1 MNIPPLY
8 GLWSEKYQRWFTDSS
23 GLVFNT
29 QYPQLAIV
37 QRDTANKLRG
47 DPIGA
52 HPVKNDQGRTFGVGM
67 DYEDLGHWSIRNILE
82 LFPDKPTEG
91 EQ

>member
-8 GLWSEKYQRWFTDSS
+8 GLWSEKYERWFTDSS

-29 QYPQLAIV
+29 HYLQLAIV
-37 QRDTANKLRG
+37 QRDTVNKLRG

-52 HPVKNDQGRTFGVGM
+52 HPLKNDQGHTIGVGM

-82 LFPDKPTEG
+82 LLLDTPPEE